1 MRRLSLAILA
11 TFLLTF
17 TAGAVFAQDE
27 PYNDP
32 TQAEPTQTEP
42 AQTDPM
48 QAEPTDSTQ
57 TETADPYGD
66 PDALPQTASDLPLVA
81 GLGLLALAG
90 AIVVRSGLKK
100 SA

>member
-17 TAGAVFAQDE
+17 TMGAAFAQDE
-27 PYNDP
+27 PYNQADP
-32 TQAEPTQTEP
+32 SADAQPADTTQT
-42 AQTDPM
+42 D
-48 QAEPTDSTQ
+48 
-57 TETADPYGD
+57 TADPYAD
-66 PDALPQTASDLPLVA
+66 PGALPQTASDLPLIA

-90 AIVVRSGLKK
+90 AIVVRSGLRR

>member
-17 TAGAVFAQDE
+17 TMGAAFAQDE
-27 PYNDP
+27 PYD
-32 TQAEPTQTEP
+32 QSQT
-42 AQTDPM
+42 M
-48 QAEPTDSTQ
+48 QAESADAQPADTTQ
-57 TETADPYGD
+57 TGTADPNADLG
-66 PDALPQTASDLPLVA
+66 ALPQTASDLPLIA

-90 AIVVRSGLKK
+90 AIVVRSGLRR